1 MADTRF
7 NSFKFVSEPYDVVRT
22 VGFRLSC
29 LNGERKRDCFDMRL
43 DIVKHAD
50 ALLFAPRLWEV
61 NPLSGCFQPCAT
73 RLPVELNRSTVEET
87 IAATLEYLDG
97 RGAESE

>member
-1 MADTRF
+1 MADTK
-7 NSFKFVSEPYDVVRT
+7 SFKFVSEPYDVVRT

-61 NPLSGCFQPCAT
+61 NPLAGWCQPCAHQ
-73 RLPVELNRSTVEET
+73 LPADLNRPTAEET

-97 RGAESE
+97 VGAKSE